1 MKYMAFSRFICILLL
16 GLLFATV
23 ELASSSVVALQ
34 VVALDKTQEI
44 KVPIADENLAVQRGV
59 MVESKGL
66 KGRKMAMKETVMKK
80 KTGAEDKN
88 HVASRISGSY
98 ESGPKEFFDAQQ
110 VNRKSL
116 GTYGH
121 GKWRHGE
128 KSKASLSTETG
139 HVSEIDALK
148 AMQVAP
154 SASKSSDSIDNH
166 SPLSSTSRGMEKH
179 SQFELVNSSK
189 AKEDLIDDI
198 SDMFAM
204 DYHQHPSKTP
214 PVNNNK
220 PQSVSSLHP

>member
-88 HVASRISGSY
+88 HVASRISGAIPSVGKHEHEGKGQY
-98 ESGPKEFFDAQQ
+98 N
-110 VNRKSL
+110 VNCKMSA
-116 GTYGH
+116 
-121 GKWRHGE
+121 
-128 KSKASLSTETG
+128 KACLPF
-139 HVSEIDALK
+139 K
-148 AMQVAP
+148 ANAVVVLTSF
-154 SASKSSDSIDNH
+154 SA
-166 SPLSSTSRGMEKH
+166 
-179 SQFELVNSSK
+179 
-189 AKEDLIDDI
+189 
-198 SDMFAM
+198 
-204 DYHQHPSKTP
+204 DYHMPDHHPP
-214 PVNNNK
+214 RNN
-220 PQSVSSLHP
+220 